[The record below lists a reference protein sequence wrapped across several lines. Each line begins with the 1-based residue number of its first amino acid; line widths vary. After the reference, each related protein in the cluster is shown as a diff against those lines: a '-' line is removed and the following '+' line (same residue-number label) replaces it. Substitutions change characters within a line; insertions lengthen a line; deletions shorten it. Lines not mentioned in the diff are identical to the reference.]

1 MGKHRY
7 GHKLR
12 TICIILKIPV
22 WSPKKHF
29 KATNMILTIK
39 VTKYRSRVYYV
50 HKDLYVNNCHLKTW
64 QFHRVSQFWCM
75 HSCAKFYGTL
85 RKDSYRWWGT
95 RMLLIPPNFTLIFR
109 HKFERVWGDVFMT
122 FLTWTHC
129 VAIPRSVS
137 PTRFTSAKKNQAL
150 IWKLFKVLRN
160 GSKI

>member
-1 MGKHRY
+1 MGKLRY

-12 TICIILKIPV
+12 TTCTIFKNSYLII
-22 WSPKKHF
+22 KKHF
-29 KATNMILTIK
+29 KATNVILTTK
-39 VTKYRSRVYYV
+39 VTKRHSGIYCIHKNV
-50 HKDLYVNNCHLKTW
+50 HACHIKTW
-64 QFHRVSQFWCM
+64 QFE
-75 HSCAKFYGTL
+75 FYDTL

-137 PTRFTSAKKNQAL
+137 PTRFTSAKKISINVKNL
-150 IWKLFKVLRN
+150 PS
-160 GSKI
+160 SKEWF